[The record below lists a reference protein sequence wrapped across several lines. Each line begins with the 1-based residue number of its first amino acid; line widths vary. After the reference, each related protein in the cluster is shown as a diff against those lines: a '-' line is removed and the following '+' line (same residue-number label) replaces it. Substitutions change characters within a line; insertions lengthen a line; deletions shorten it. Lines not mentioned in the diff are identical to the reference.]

1 LTGDVQ
7 TDTAQQDDVK
17 VSSGAAPVQMSSAQ
31 KLAPFFFLRAPG
43 FKFCLRFVCF
53 AVGGLDCSSGG
64 ASVCCSLECAHSHTL
79 VNVFVAEDRS
89 KAQEPAESWRQKV
102 RVRACVVVWLL
113 GVRTTQG
120 DVRCTSFCSPPPA
133 IAHQMA
139 RVHALFSA
147 PRLQGDGSRRVV
159 VLQRGYTE
167 GTHAPHHLHLD
178 WRHVCVCA
186 VTE

>member
-1 LTGDVQ
+1 LPKSPKVGTFFSLDEPP
-7 TDTAQQDDVK
+7 
-17 VSSGAAPVQMSSAQ
+17 VSS
-31 KLAPFFFLRAPG
+31 
-43 FKFCLRFVCF
+43 FVFVLCATKAF

-79 VNVFVAEDRS
+79 VNAFVAEDRS

-120 DVRCTSFCSPPPA
+120 DVRCTSFCSPLPA
-133 IAHQMA
+133 IAHQLA

-167 GTHAPHHLHLD
+167 GTHAPAPPALGLAT
-178 WRHVCVCA
+178 CVCA